1 MIDTMLHYE
10 QTDAGLRAQN
20 NGRKKE
26 RRHKVG
32 YKPARWHAGYQ
43 ERQGQSQSMDLQGFA
58 LIQSRIIPGTW
69 TQREVNRSV
78 Y

>member
-26 RRHKVG
+26 DTKLVISRPDGMQDTKN
-32 YKPARWHAGYQ
+32 AR
-43 ERQGQSQSMDLQGFA
+43 D
-58 LIQSRIIPGTW
+58 
-69 TQREVNRSV
+69 NRSLWIFRDSH
-78 Y
+78 